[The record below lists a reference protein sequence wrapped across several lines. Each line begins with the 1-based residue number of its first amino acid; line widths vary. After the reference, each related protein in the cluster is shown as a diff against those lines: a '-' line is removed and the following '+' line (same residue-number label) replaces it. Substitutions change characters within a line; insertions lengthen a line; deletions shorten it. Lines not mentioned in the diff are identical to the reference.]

1 MDRKYRVFRYSMH
14 VGIIMDGNRRWAKAK
29 NLPTLLGH
37 AKGAKNIEKVIKFA
51 SKNGASIIT
60 LYILSTENLVNRT
73 KKEILTLMT
82 LIADFAA
89 NMRTKLIKQDVCV
102 TILGD
107 ITDLPSGTKTA
118 LQKLVLDTQNCLKV
132 KLQICVNYGG
142 RDEIVRSVRRLIKEN
157 KEINEQNISKSLDSP
172 SSPDLIIRTGGNK
185 RLSNFLTWQSAY
197 SELYFTDV
205 LWPDFDEPEYQK
217 ALAFFHSENRNFG
230 K

>member
-1 MDRKYRVFRYSMH
+1 MH
-14 VGIIMDGNRRWAKAK
+14 VGIIMDGNRRWAKAR

-37 AKGAKNIEKVIKFA
+37 AKGAKNIEKVIKVA
-51 SKNGASIIT
+51 VKNGASIIT
-60 LYILSTENLVNRT
+60 LYIMSTENFVSRT
-73 KKEILTLMT
+73 KEEILTLTT

-89 NMRTKLIKQDVCV
+89 NMRAKLIKQDVCV

-107 ITDLPSGTKTA
+107 ITDLPSSTKNA
-118 LQKLVLDTQNCLKV
+118 LQKLVLDTQNCLKT
-132 KLQICVNYGG
+132 KLQICINYGG
-142 RDEIVRSVRRLIKEN
+142 RDEIVRAVKRLIEN
-157 KEINEQNISKSLDSP
+157 GLEITEQNITDAMDSP

-205 LWPDFDEPEYQK
+205 LWPDFDESEYLK